1 MPTYKKVGPRTIKI
15 YKVCCCRPEIPH
27 DETNKLKLIER
38 NFEQEKEDTLQESLN
53 PPASIQDFALGPFD
67 SIVKEESEM
76 TKAEKEYIMSYER
89 EILKTKIFINRE
101 KGELVMK
108 GNQLSIN

>member
-1 MPTYKKVGPRTIKI
+1 MPD
-15 YKVCCCRPEIPH
+15 IPH
-27 DETNKLKLIER
+27 DETSKLKLIER
-38 NFEQEKEDTLQESLN
+38 NFELENEDAMQESFN
-53 PPASIQDFALGPFD
+53 PLASMQDFVLGPTD
-67 SIVKEESEM
+67 SVVKDESLM

-89 EILKTKIFINRE
+89 EILKTKIFMNRE